1 MGSKTFRL
9 VLVLAIVSFFNRPV
23 TAQSVYVAG
32 AVGADIMLVSS
43 QESAGFSV
51 PSGGEAVSGA
61 ARLGI
66 ALTDRFGVELEVSR
80 AGEIRNTSQPG
91 FPAPLAGLAP
101 FVLGDI
107 EFRSQVTT
115 ISTSASIQQ
124 QLSNSVALAL
134 VGGVVFHRTD
144 SEMIFRRFASGGI
157 FSIPPIPLPTGV
169 NVVTAASSS
178 IFGPSAVE
186 SVQYGTGPL
195 VGVEVRIRVGE
206 HLDVVPGVRMH
217 GLPASWLVRPS
228 VGVGWR
234 F

>member
-1 MGSKTFRL
+1 
-9 VLVLAIVSFFNRPV
+9 VLAFLCIAIGPAS
-23 TAQSVYVAG
+23 AQSIYVAG
-32 AVGADIMLVSS
+32 AVGADITFVSG

-51 PSGGEAVSGA
+51 PTGGEAMSGA
-61 ARLGI
+61 ARLGV

-91 FPAPLAGLAP
+91 FPVPLAGLAP
-101 FVLGDI
+101 FILSEI
-107 EFRSQVTT
+107 EFRSQLTT

-124 QLSNSVALAL
+124 QLSDSVALAL
-134 VGGVVFHRTD
+134 LGGVVFHRTD

-169 NVVTAASSS
+169 NVVTSTVLTSASSS
-178 IFGPSAVE
+178 ILAPSAVE

-195 VGVEVRIRVGE
+195 VGVEVKIGVGD
-206 HLDVVPGVRMH
+206 HLDVIPGVRMH
-217 GLPASWLVRPS
+217 GLPASWLVRPA
-228 VGVGWR
+228 VAVGWT